1 MRSLD
6 RVAALAWLCDVVK
19 LNPVR
24 ILSVRV
30 YRPRV
35 PDMTS
40 RDLPGTKIFATGGSP
55 NGALKI
61 ALFLRFGQKLSHT
74 RQMF

>member
-1 MRSLD
+1 
-6 RVAALAWLCDVVK
+6 
-19 LNPVR
+19 
-24 ILSVRV
+24 
-30 YRPRV
+30 
-35 PDMTS
+35 MTS